1 MLLDVYGGLSLV
13 TPVISPGL
21 VSKVELT
28 GRLNLR
34 NLASAGAEVAVIQR
48 KGWRNSNL

>member
-1 MLLDVYGGLSLV
+1 MLYVGLSLV
-13 TPVISPGL
+13 TPDISPGL

-34 NLASAGAEVAVIQR
+34 NLASDGDGVAIIQR

>member
-28 GRLNLR
+28 GRLKP
-34 NLASAGAEVAVIQR
+34 SQFG
-48 KGWRNSNL
+48 KCWR